1 MISLQGNQDTASH
14 EAAKKQNWGKQA
26 QTVNS
31 YYTLVVEAQRLV
43 VYTDVCACID
53 LYFFILTFLTIETKK
68 GIGRKEPNKKLETHG
83 EDL

>member
-1 MISLQGNQDTASH
+1 M
-14 EAAKKQNWGKQA
+14 
-26 QTVNS
+26 
-31 YYTLVVEAQRLV
+31 EAQRLV

-53 LYFFILTFLTIETKK
+53 LYFFILTFLTIEMKK